1 MPTTIVHYF
10 CLNLVVAAVM
20 ILNLY
25 QQVALV
31 KGVAYFAGGRVQPIR
46 NLSHLITVAI
56 IHIVPGI
63 GAGVQPGRQQLVS
76 GIVSIGGYFGRGNRP
91 CKDKPVASPIVGI
104 FICSRDCAGVDGRRD
119 RLKRPCT
126 SATANSNQIC

>member
-31 KGVAYFAGGRVQPIR
+31 KGVAYFAVGRV
-46 NLSHLITVAI
+46 
-56 IHIVPGI
+56 
-63 GAGVQPGRQQLVS
+63 
-76 GIVSIGGYFGRGNRP
+76 
-91 CKDKPVASPIVGI
+91 
-104 FICSRDCAGVDGRRD
+104 
-119 RLKRPCT
+119 
-126 SATANSNQIC
+126 